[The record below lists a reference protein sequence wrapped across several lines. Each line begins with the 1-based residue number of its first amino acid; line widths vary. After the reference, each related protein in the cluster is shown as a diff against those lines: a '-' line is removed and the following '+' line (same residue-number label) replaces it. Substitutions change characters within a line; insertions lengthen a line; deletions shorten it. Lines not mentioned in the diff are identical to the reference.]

1 MPRHSET
8 TLSAIKNAV
17 DIVAL
22 VGEYLTLR
30 RVGTRYK
37 ALCPFHDDKN
47 PSFECNPERQ
57 SYKCWSCGARGDIFD
72 FVMNR
77 ERVDFA
83 EALRMLAQRAGVT
96 LERSTATAVLPPG
109 PSKTDLYGVNAWAE
123 EVFANALS
131 QSNEVID
138 YLQKR
143 GLTPESWARFRLGHA
158 PTERGWFLA
167 QAKRKRFTMELLEEA
182 GLISQSADS
191 PGIWRERFRGRL
203 IFPIHDE
210 QGRTLGF
217 GGRILPEIE
226 RMMAAQGKHVA
237 KYLNSPETALF
248 HKRTILY
255 GADLARNAVR
265 QAGWMAVVEGYTDV
279 IAAHQVGLNTVVGT
293 LGTAIG
299 EDHIRAL
306 LRLADKAK
314 VVLVFDGD
322 EAGQSAADRALEFF
336 LGSQLDLRVL
346 ALPAKRDPCDFVL
359 EEGADAFRTLIERA
373 VDPLAYLLARAAA
386 RFNLDSIEG
395 SRRAAEWVVG
405 ILSRVPVNHRPD
417 FEFKKARVLD
427 TLSHRL
433 RVPLETLNSMLRQS
447 RRPAATPRAS
457 TAGSSA
463 GSVGS
468 PLPNANG
475 TSIQGQPSA
484 APTTGP
490 IRQGELDPQDLEFI
504 RIILNEPA
512 AITRLI
518 PRIGVSTLRDAPL
531 RAILQACYDLQS
543 EGQTAG
549 YEKLMVRIED
559 PAIRHLIIDLTSESV
574 VYTPVA
580 APLPESIRP
589 APWQERL
596 ENMLAVLDKR
606 ERQARLNDLKKAKD
620 ETDPHADPDAYRAI
634 ELEYLRLLT
643 SRGPRKT

>member
-1 MPRHSET
+1 VARHSET

-77 ERVDFA
+77 ERVDFT

-96 LERSTATAVLPPG
+96 LERSTATAVLAPG
-109 PSKTDLYGVNAWAE
+109 PSKTDLFEVNAWAE
-123 EVFANALS
+123 EVFGNALAG
-131 QSNEVID
+131 SNEVID
-138 YLQKR
+138 YLEKR
-143 GLTPESWARFRLGHA
+143 GLTRESAARFRLGHA
-158 PTERGWFLA
+158 PVERGWFLA

-182 GLISQSADS
+182 GLVSQPPES
-191 PGIWRERFRGRL
+191 PGMWRERFRGRL

-226 RMMAAQGKHVA
+226 RAMAAHGKHIA

-265 QAGWMAVVEGYTDV
+265 QTGWVAVVEGYTDV
-279 IAAHQVGLNTVVGT
+279 IAAHQVGLSTVVGT

-299 EDHIRAL
+299 EEHIRSL

-336 LGSQLDLRVL
+336 LASELDLRVL
-346 ALPAKRDPCDFVL
+346 SLPVNLDPCDFVL
-359 EEGADAFRTLIERA
+359 KEGADAFRRLIEQA
-373 VDPLAYLLARAAA
+373 VDPLAYLLGRAAA
-386 RFNLDSIEG
+386 RFSLDSIEG

-405 ILSRVPVNHRPD
+405 ILSRVPENRRPD
-417 FEFKKARVLD
+417 FEFKKAKVLD
-427 TLSHRL
+427 TLSFRL
-433 RVPLETLNSMLRQS
+433 RVPLATLTNMLRQS
-447 RRPAATPRAS
+447 RRPGQGQASRRDPGAFNAGTNGSPAASAPTVPRHEPLVTAS
-457 TAGSSA
+457 TA
-463 GSVGS
+463 
-468 PLPNANG
+468 
-475 TSIQGQPSA
+475 
-484 APTTGP
+484 P
-490 IRQGELDPQDLEFI
+490 IRQRELDQNDLELI
-504 RIILNEPA
+504 RIIVNEPT
-512 AITRLI
+512 AIARLI
-518 PRIGVSTLRDAPL
+518 PRLAVDTLRDAPL
-531 RAILQACYDLQS
+531 RAILQAGYDLQS
-543 EGQTAG
+543 EGQTPS
-549 YEKLMVRIED
+549 YENLMIRIDDRAVRGLVVDLVSQTALCTPD
-559 PAIRHLIIDLTSESV
+559 PQPMREGIG
-574 VYTPVA
+574 
-580 APLPESIRP
+580 P
-589 APWQERL
+589 APWQDRL
-596 ENMLAVLDKR
+596 EYMLTVLEER
-606 ERQARLNDLKKAKD
+606 ERWARLRDLKKAMN
-620 ETDPHADPDAYRAI
+620 ETDRQANPDAYAAI

-643 SRGPRKT
+643 PPRKI

>member
-1 MPRHSET
+1 VAHHSET
-8 TLSAIKNAV
+8 NLSAIKNAV

-77 ERVDFA
+77 ERVDFT

-96 LERSTATAVLPPG
+96 LERSTATAVLAPG
-109 PSKTDLYGVNAWAE
+109 PSKSELFAVNAWAE
-123 EVFANALS
+123 EVFQNALAG
-131 QSNEVID
+131 SNEVID
-138 YLQKR
+138 YLEKR
-143 GLTPESWARFRLGHA
+143 GLTRESAARFRLGHA
-158 PTERGWFLA
+158 PVERGWFLA
-167 QAKRKRFTMELLEEA
+167 QAKRKQYGMELLEEA
-182 GLISQSADS
+182 GLVSQPPES

-217 GGRILPEIE
+217 GGRVLPSIE
-226 RMMAAQGKHVA
+226 RAMAAQGKHTA
-237 KYLNSPETALF
+237 KYLNSPETTLF

-255 GADLARNAVR
+255 GADLARNAIR
-265 QAGWMAVVEGYTDV
+265 QAGWIAVVEGYTDV

-293 LGTAIG
+293 LGTAVG

-336 LGSQLDLRVL
+336 LASELDLRVL
-346 ALPAKRDPCDFVL
+346 SLPANLDPCDFL
-359 EEGADAFRTLIERA
+359 LKEGADAFRRLVEDA
-373 VDPLAYLLARAAA
+373 VDPLAYLLTRAAT

-405 ILSRVPVNHRPD
+405 ILSRVPANHRPD
-417 FEFKKARVLD
+417 FEFKKAKVLD
-427 TLSHRL
+427 ALSFRL
-433 RVPLETLNSMLRQS
+433 HVPLGTLRSMLSQS
-447 RRPAATPRAS
+447 RRPA
-457 TAGSSA
+457 SA
-463 GSVGS
+463 LRPTTGGVIAASVGS
-468 PLPNANG
+468 GTQVETQNG
-475 TSIQGQPSA
+475 SPATA
-484 APTTGP
+484 TTAP
-490 IRQGELDPQDLEFI
+490 IRTSDLDPTDVEFI
-504 RIILNEPA
+504 RIILNEPSA
-512 AITRLI
+512 VSTLI
-518 PRIGVSTLRDAPL
+518 PRIGVSTMRDAPL

-543 EGQTAG
+543 EGQTPN
-549 YEKLMVRIED
+549 YEKLMIRVDDRAVRG
-559 PAIRHLIIDLTSESV
+559 LIIDLISQTALG
-574 VYTPVA
+574 TPYA
-580 APLPESIRP
+580 SPLPESVCP

-596 ENMLAVLDKR
+596 ENMLSVLEER
-606 ERQARLNDLKKAKD
+606 ERQARLRDLKKALN
-620 ETDPHADPDAYRAI
+620 ETDRQANPDAYAAI
-634 ELEYLRLLT
+634 ELEYRRLLT
-643 SRGPRKT
+643 SRRPRKT